1 MHRPRAL
8 ASGVLLALLLGACGT
23 SAPLVPTETP
33 RPTSVERCAGLR
45 WTHVRDALAAVDH
58 YTYRGTD
65 RIVFDPIPPGPASVV
80 ADRTV
85 DGAYQA
91 PDRAREISAW
101 AAGIDPMAR
110 LSEYPD
116 FIMIGEH
123 EWLRVTPSEDL
134 WHNMPGRLA
143 LAAEGGALDD
153 VLVSLHARAPWS
165 SGQLDPA
172 RPTECVFTIASATT
186 PEGLHFEASLW
197 ADATTLLPTSLAWVE
212 LNDATGSVST
222 FERTIDP
229 TGRAPIEPPDADEIA
244 RETRVP

>member
-1 MHRPRAL
+1 VRRLTTLVGFIAL
-8 ASGVLLALLLGACGT
+8 AAVACGGA
-23 SAPLVPTETP
+23 SLSPPPTEP
-33 RPTSVERCAGLR
+33 SHAASAERCAELG
-45 WTHVRDALAAVDH
+45 WDDVRDALVAVDH

-91 PDRAREISAW
+91 PDRARETSEW
-101 AAGIDPMAR
+101 AAGIDPRAR

-123 EWLRVTPSEDL
+123 EWLRVTPWEDL

-229 TGRAPIEPPDADEIA
+229 TGRAPIEPPKADEIA
-244 RETRVP
+244 RETAVP